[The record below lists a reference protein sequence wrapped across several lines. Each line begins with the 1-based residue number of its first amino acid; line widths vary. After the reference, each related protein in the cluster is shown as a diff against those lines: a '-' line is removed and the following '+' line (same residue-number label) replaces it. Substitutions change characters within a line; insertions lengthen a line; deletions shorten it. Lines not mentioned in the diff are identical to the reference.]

1 MNNAK
6 GRKINGKLNVIGE
19 KIGFYRKKENLSYQ
33 ALSDK
38 LMLYGVDIN
47 YHSLYKIEK
56 GTRTIVDFELITIAK
71 VLNISISE
79 LTDEYY
85 KNLG

>member
-1 MNNAK
+1 MDNAK
-6 GRKINGKLNVIGE
+6 NRKINGKLNVLGN
-19 KIGFYRKKENLSYQ
+19 KIRFFRKRKNLSYQ
-33 ALSDK
+33 ELSNQ

-47 YHSLYKIEK
+47 YQSLYKIEK

-71 VLNISISE
+71 VLGVSISE

-85 KNLG
+85 ESLK